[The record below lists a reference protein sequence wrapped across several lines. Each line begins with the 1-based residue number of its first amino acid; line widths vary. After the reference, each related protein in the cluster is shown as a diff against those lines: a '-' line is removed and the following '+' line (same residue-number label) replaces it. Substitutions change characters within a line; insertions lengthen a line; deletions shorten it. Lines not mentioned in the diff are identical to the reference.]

1 MIEELSIQNVALI
14 DQMRLQFLPGFN
26 ALTGE
31 TGAGKSVILK
41 SLGLAIGERGS
52 VDLVQKGQSHAQLLL
67 IYQRIMILGIF
78 SA

>member
-1 MIEELSIQNVALI
+1 MIEELSIQHVALI

-41 SLGLAIGERGS
+41 SLGLAIGERGIS
-52 VDLVQKGQSHAQLLL
+52 GSGSGRRNL
-67 IYQRIMILGIF
+67 
-78 SA
+78 

>member
-1 MIEELSIQNVALI
+1 MIEELSIQHVALI

-52 VDLVQKGQSHAQLLL
+52 ADLVQEGQSLRSRFAPSDSGS
-67 IYQRIMILGIF
+67 R
-78 SA
+78 